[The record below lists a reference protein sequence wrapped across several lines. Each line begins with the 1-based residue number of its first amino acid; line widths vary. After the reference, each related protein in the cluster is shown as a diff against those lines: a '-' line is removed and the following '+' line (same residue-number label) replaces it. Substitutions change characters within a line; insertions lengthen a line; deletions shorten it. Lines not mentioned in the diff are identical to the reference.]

1 MVRSTHWNVVRN
13 TMRCARDAL
22 LSISAICRAI
32 STEFQVPLS
41 LNVRSKSMVRS
52 THWNVVRNTMRC
64 ARDALLSISAI
75 CRAISTEFQVPLS
88 LNVRSTQ
95 HAA

>member
-41 LNVRSKSMVRS
+41 LNVRSSQIHGLNMQRKEQGTLALSAA
-52 THWNVVRNTMRC
+52 HW
-64 ARDALLSISAI
+64 
-75 CRAISTEFQVPLS
+75 
-88 LNVRSTQ
+88 
-95 HAA
+95 